1 MSRGLIATL
10 TYMYRFVSLGRG
22 SLNTEELRAMAQS
35 ADTMAAKARDVIQ
48 MTGEPL
54 TQEAEGDL
62 KQAALVDQ
70 HIEEM
75 VDWMLRQ
82 EII

>member
-22 SLNTEELRAMAQS
+22 SLNTEELRVMAQS
-35 ADTMAAKARDVIQ
+35 ADAMTAKARDVIK
-48 MTGEPL
+48 MTDQAI
-54 TQEAEGDL
+54 TREAESDL
-62 KQAALVDQ
+62 EQAALVDQ

-82 EII
+82 EIV

>member
-10 TYMYRFVSLGRG
+10 TYIYRFVSLGRG
-22 SLNTEELRAMAQS
+22 ALNAEELGAMAKS
-35 ADTMAAKARDVIQ
+35 ADAMTAKARDVIQ
-48 MTGEPL
+48 MTDEKL
-54 TQEAEGDL
+54 DHDAETDL
-62 KQAALVDQ
+62 AQAALVDQ